1 MKTISKTKILVI
13 AGGIVISSAYLIYIF
28 NTQKTVESPQSQS
41 TNSDDKTEEVTTE
54 KTASEDSKATANAI
68 PKKPNQKI
76 PEAIPPAPLSDQDPF
91 SPQNSTQRDSEQFRE
106 VTEQTNIKI
115 RAQMRQEEITSL
127 QASIKNDRALLKKI
141 EDSGTG
147 VEDYKFIEQNLKKRI
162 QRLKVLTK

>member
-1 MKTISKTKILVI
+1 MKTISKTKIIVI
-13 AGGIVISSAYLIYIF
+13 AGGIVISTAYLIYIF
-28 NTQKTVESPQSQS
+28 NDQKLIENPQSHS
-41 TNSDDKTEEVTTE
+41 TEIEYKTETTNE
-54 KTASEDSKATANAI
+54 QPTIEGSKSITGAI
-68 PKKPNQKI
+68 PKNSNQKI
-76 PEAIPPAPLSDQDPF
+76 PEAVPPAPLSDQDPF

-127 QASIKNDRALLKKI
+127 KASITNDRALLKKI

-162 QRLKVLTK
+162 QRLKMLTK

>member
-1 MKTISKTKILVI
+1 MSSISKTKIKILVV
-13 AGGIVISSAYLIYIF
+13 GIIVSTVYMVFIF
-28 NTQKTVESPQSQS
+28 NNQQKIESSLPQTSETKYPSES
-41 TNSDDKTEEVTTE
+41 TIE
-54 KTASEDSKATANAI
+54 KTPAEAAKPTLTAT
-68 PKKPNQKI
+68 PKNSHQKI

-127 QASIKNDRALLKKI
+127 KASITNDKALLKKI

-147 VEDYKFIEQNLKKRI
+147 IEDYKFIEQNLKKRI
-162 QRLKVLTK
+162 QRLKSLSQ